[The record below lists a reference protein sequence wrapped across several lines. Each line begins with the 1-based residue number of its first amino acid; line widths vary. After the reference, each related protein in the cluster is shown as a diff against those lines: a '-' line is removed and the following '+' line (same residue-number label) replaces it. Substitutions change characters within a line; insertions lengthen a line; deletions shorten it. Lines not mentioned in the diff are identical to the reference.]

1 MSAGGPASDD
11 DLDDL
16 VRVRR
21 GAHRARSNPVAA
33 LVPAVLVVLA
43 VLAVGIGTYALLS
56 GGPGTAVVETSE
68 PTSEAF
74 ETPVPLESTE
84 PTPTAAPTATA
95 PTATAAPTTTAP
107 PPAPTTTAPPPVADR
122 SVAVTVLN
130 STRTA
135 GLAARAAGALEN
147 AGWRVAGT
155 GNHRNSTPPTTVY
168 FAAPVEQVTAEAVAA
183 DLGGARVQQSSSF
196 AEPLTV
202 VLGSDYS
209 G

>member
-56 GGPGTAVVETSE
+56 GGPGTAVVETSD
-68 PTSEAF
+68 PTSEPF

-168 FAAPVEQVTAEAVAA
+168 FAAPIEQVTAEAVAA

>member
-1 MSAGGPASDD
+1 VSAGGPASDD

-68 PTSEAF
+68 PTGEPF
-74 ETPVPLESTE
+74 ETPVPLESGE
-84 PTPTAAPTATA
+84 PTPGAVPTATA
-95 PTATAAPTTTAP
+95 TTA
-107 PPAPTTTAPPPVADR
+107 PAPTTTAPPPEPTTTAPPPPVADR
-122 SVAVTVLN
+122 TVPVTVLN

-135 GLAARAAGALEN
+135 GLAASAAGALEN

-155 GNHRNSTPPTTVY
+155 GNHRGSTPPTTVY

-196 AEPLTV
+196 DEPLTV